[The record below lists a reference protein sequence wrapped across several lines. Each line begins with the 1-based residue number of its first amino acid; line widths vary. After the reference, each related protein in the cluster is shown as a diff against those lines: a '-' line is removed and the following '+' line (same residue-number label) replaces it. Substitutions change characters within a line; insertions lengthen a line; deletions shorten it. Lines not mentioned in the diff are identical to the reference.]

1 MLVLVKYARYKAKSE
16 EIVLLL
22 FTLNLV
28 NNLNNRCNN
37 E

>member
-1 MLVLVKYARYKAKSE
+1 MLVKAKSE

-22 FTLNLV
+22 FTFFA
-28 NNLNNRCNN
+28 NNLKNRSNN

>member
-1 MLVLVKYARYKAKSE
+1 MLVKAKSE

-22 FTLNLV
+22 FTFNLV
-28 NNLNNRCNN
+28 NNLNNRFNN